1 MPDHRSK
8 IEKNMHRSNGV
19 ETRRAI
25 ESTEVVEKSLEA
37 EAETEALALDRL
49 LRPRETQ
56 VRHISSRSQ
65 GARVGVLPVARVESG
80 GGEDDEGGG
89 RLE

>member
-1 MPDHRSK
+1 M
-8 IEKNMHRSNGV
+8 
-19 ETRRAI
+19 ETRGI

-37 EAETEALALDRL
+37 ETEALASERL

-80 GGEDDEGGG
+80 GFKDDEGGG
-89 RLE
+89 RPE